1 MAETAKVDRKDRRKM
16 DFRKMGSGN
25 EDEQVEQL
33 LQAAQDDLMLK
44 LSVDSHMSRVSP
56 NYLDS
61 DLDRRFQALRSRPS
75 SSAAAA
81 SRNPRPSQPH
91 HQSDSSSRPPPIE
104 NLVVDG
110 ESQSIL
116 GDDLAARFAA
126 LKASLPSSITPPPSS
141 IPNDVDS
148 DDEEDEVE
156 KLIQWAKDAAR
167 LDPSPPS
174 EEDDE
179 DDEDDD
185 DEEFNSSDEDIDD
198 RKKERRKKKAT

>member
-1 MAETAKVDRKDRRKM
+1 MDSRKKTGR
-16 DFRKMGSGN
+16 GN
-25 EDEQVEQL
+25 DDEQEQIEQL

-44 LSVDSHMSRVSP
+44 LTLDSHMSRVSP
-56 NYLDS
+56 NYLHS

-75 SSAAAA
+75 STAAAVP
-81 SRNPRPSQPH
+81 RNPRSSHPH
-91 HQSDSSSRPPPIE
+91 IQSDSSSRPPPPIE

-116 GDDLAARFAA
+116 DDDLAARFAA
-126 LKASLPSSITPPPSS
+126 LKASLPSSTTPPSSS

-148 DDEEDEVE
+148 ADEEDEVE

-179 DDEDDD
+179 E
-185 DEEFNSSDEDIDD
+185 EEFISSDEDVND
-198 RKKERRKKKAT
+198 RIKERRKKKAG

>member
-1 MAETAKVDRKDRRKM
+1 MDSRK
-16 DFRKMGSGN
+16 KMGRGN
-25 EDEQVEQL
+25 DDEQVEQL

-75 SSAAAA
+75 SATAAVP
-81 SRNPRPSQPH
+81 RNPRPSQPH
-91 HQSDSSSRPPPIE
+91 TQSDSSSRPPPIE

-126 LKASLPSSITPPPSS
+126 LKASLPSSTAPPPSS

-174 EEDDE
+174 EEDD
-179 DDEDDD
+179 
-185 DEEFNSSDEDIDD
+185 DEEEFTSSDEDVDD
-198 RKKERRKKKAT
+198 RRKERRKKKA

>member
-1 MAETAKVDRKDRRKM
+1 
-16 DFRKMGSGN
+16 MGSGN
-25 EDEQVEQL
+25 NDEQVEQL

-61 DLDRRFQALRSRPS
+61 DLNRRFQALRSRPS
-75 SSAAAA
+75 STAAVP
-81 SRNPRPSQPH
+81 RNPRPPQPH
-91 HQSDSSSRPPPIE
+91 IQSDSSSRPLSIE

-126 LKASLPSSITPPPSS
+126 LKASLPSSTRPPPSS

-148 DDEEDEVE
+148 EDEEDEVE

-174 EEDDE
+174 EEDE
-179 DDEDDD
+179 DDE
-185 DEEFNSSDEDIDD
+185 EEDFTSSDEDVDD
-198 RKKERRKKKAT
+198 RRKERRKKRPDER

>member
-1 MAETAKVDRKDRRKM
+1 MTEEEEEEEAKSRRKM
-16 DFRKMGSGN
+16 DSRKKVGGSGN
-25 EDEQVEQL
+25 DDEQVEQL
-33 LQAAQDDLMLK
+33 LQAVQDDLMLK

-75 SSAAAA
+75 SAAAP
-81 SRNPRPSQPH
+81 RNPRPSR
-91 HQSDSSSRPPPIE
+91 SDSPSKPPAIE
-104 NLVVDG
+104 NLPVDG

-126 LKASLPSSITPPPSS
+126 LKASLPSSTPPPPSS
-141 IPNDVDS
+141 IPNDADS
-148 DDEEDEVE
+148 EDEEDEVE

-174 EEDDE
+174 DQD
-179 DDEDDD
+179 DDD
-185 DEEFNSSDEDIDD
+185 DESGTSDEDAED
-198 RKKERRKKKAT
+198 RRKERRKKKAA

>member
-1 MAETAKVDRKDRRKM
+1 MRK
-16 DFRKMGSGN
+16 KMGRGN
-25 EDEQVEQL
+25 DDEQVEQL

-75 SSAAAA
+75 SATAAVP
-81 SRNPRPSQPH
+81 RNPRPSQPH
-91 HQSDSSSRPPPIE
+91 TQSDSSSRPPPIE

-126 LKASLPSSITPPPSS
+126 LKASLPSSTTPPPSS

-174 EEDDE
+174 EEDD
-179 DDEDDD
+179 
-185 DEEFNSSDEDIDD
+185 DEEEFTSSDEDVDD
-198 RKKERRKKKAT
+198 RRKDVGKRRPDER

>member
-1 MAETAKVDRKDRRKM
+1 M
-16 DFRKMGSGN
+16 DFRKKTGSSN
-25 EDEQVEQL
+25 DDEQVEQL

-44 LSVDSHMSRVSP
+44 LSIDSHMSRVSP

-75 SSAAAA
+75 SAAAA
-81 SRNPRPSQPH
+81 APRNPRPSQPQL
-91 HQSDSSSRPPPIE
+91 QSDSSSMPPAIE
-104 NLVVDG
+104 NLDVDG

-126 LKASLPSSITPPPSS
+126 LKASLPSSTTPPPSS
-141 IPNDVDS
+141 IPDDVDS

-174 EEDDE
+174 DEDDE
-179 DDEDDD
+179 GDDEESNSTDEDDD
-185 DEEFNSSDEDIDD
+185 D
-198 RKKERRKKKAT
+198 RRKERRKKKAA

>member
-1 MAETAKVDRKDRRKM
+1 MDSRKKTGR
-16 DFRKMGSGN
+16 GN
-25 EDEQVEQL
+25 DDEQEQIEQL

-44 LSVDSHMSRVSP
+44 LSLDSHMSRVSP

-61 DLDRRFQALRSRPS
+61 DLDRRFQALRSRPPRS
-75 SSAAAA
+75 SH
-81 SRNPRPSQPH
+81 PH
-91 HQSDSSSRPPPIE
+91 IQSDSSFQPPPPIE

-126 LKASLPSSITPPPSS
+126 LKASLPSSAAPLSSS
-141 IPNDVDS
+141 IPNDADS
-148 DDEEDEVE
+148 EDEEDEVE

-174 EEDDE
+174 EEG
-179 DDEDDD
+179 
-185 DEEFNSSDEDIDD
+185 DEEEEFTSSDEDVDD
-198 RKKERRKKKAT
+198 RIKERRKKKGG